1 MIAFIAALTAA
12 ADGRRYAGR
21 RASARLGFAPL
32 KGRGVRLAAAFSV
45 GVLLLLGLAPA
56 AMAQPQPPD
65 CRGARAALRDMG
77 LRAVESQ
84 TLREACGLREPAV
97 MAGATALEEQVLE
110 ILARIAP
117 DWPNDA
123 VRTDFARA
131 RAALRRQYRTDT
143 SSPIRPDSC
152 PREEA
157 QPQRLARLAEA
168 RAVLEA
174 EQRPGGA
181 LHCVAR

>member
-1 MIAFIAALTAA
+1 
-12 ADGRRYAGR
+12 
-21 RASARLGFAPL
+21 
-32 KGRGVRLAAAFSV
+32 
-45 GVLLLLGLAPA
+45 
-56 AMAQPQPPD
+56 
-65 CRGARAALRDMG
+65 MG

-84 TLREACGLREPAV
+84 TLREACGLREPQVIAQ
-97 MAGATALEEQVLE
+97 ATALEEQVLA

-131 RAALRRQYRTDT
+131 HAALRRQYRTDT
-143 SSPIRPDSC
+143 ASPIRPDSC
-152 PREEA
+152 PREES
-157 QPQRLARLAEA
+157 QPQRLARIAEA

-181 LHCVAR
+181 LACVPR

>member
-1 MIAFIAALTAA
+1 M
-12 ADGRRYAGR
+12 
-21 RASARLGFAPL
+21 
-32 KGRGVRLAAAFSV
+32 LACV
-45 GVLLLLGLAPA
+45 APA
-56 AMAQPQPPD
+56 ALAQAPPPD

-84 TLREACGLREPAV
+84 TLREACGIREPQV
-97 MAGATALEEQVLE
+97 MAEATRLEEQVLE

-143 SSPIRPDSC
+143 ASPIRPDSC
-152 PREEA
+152 PREDT

-181 LHCVAR
+181 LACVAR